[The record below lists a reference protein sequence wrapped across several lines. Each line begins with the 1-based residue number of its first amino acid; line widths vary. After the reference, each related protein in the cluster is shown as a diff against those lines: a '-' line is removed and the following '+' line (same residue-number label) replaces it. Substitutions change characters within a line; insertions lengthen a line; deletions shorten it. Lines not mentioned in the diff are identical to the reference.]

1 MAAATYLGVRGLHLL
16 VHLQRVMMEP
26 HFHEHLQESA
36 GGSTGPGE
44 GSGPLGGERAGFPPR
59 LLGRQD
65 PAAHGRSQ
73 TLTQH
78 RERKTTHRGSKT

>member
-26 HFHEHLQESA
+26 HFHEHLQEST

-44 GSGPLGGERAGFPPR
+44 GSGPLGGGTSRLSTEAAGKTGPNCTR
-59 LLGRQD
+59 MQSD
-65 PAAHGRSQ
+65 PHS
-73 TLTQH
+73 TP
-78 RERKTTHRGSKT
+78 